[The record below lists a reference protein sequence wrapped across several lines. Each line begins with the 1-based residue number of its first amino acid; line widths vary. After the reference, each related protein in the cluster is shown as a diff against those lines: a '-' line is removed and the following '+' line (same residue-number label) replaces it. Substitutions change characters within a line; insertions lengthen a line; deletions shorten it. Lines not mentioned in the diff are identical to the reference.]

1 MVAYATA
8 DDLES
13 RWRSLSVAEQAR
25 ANALLG
31 DASVWLRT
39 WFPDLDQ
46 RIANGALDSSVPVM
60 VSCSMVKRAM
70 LDSDGMSA
78 EQSHQIAGPFSD
90 MTQRTFANPDGNLYL
105 TAREQDLLRG
115 FPNPSGAVSMMSPG
129 L

>member
-1 MVAYATA
+1 MAAYATA
-8 DDLES
+8 TDLAN
-13 RWRSLSVAEQAR
+13 RWRPLVGAETAR
-25 ANALLG
+25 ATVLLG
-31 DASVWLRT
+31 DAAVWLRT
-39 WFPDLDQ
+39 WFPDLDD
-46 RIANGALDSSVPVM
+46 RIAGGALDASVPAM

-78 EQSHQIAGPFSD
+78 MQSQQVAGPFTD
-90 MTQRTFANPDGNLYL
+90 MVQRAFSNPDGNLYL